1 MVLVVCVKFSLRF
14 GQRLVNE
21 LLLLYNYIYNYN
33 IFVRIIIY
41 KVMICRSGS
50 AVVNWATTSLSKV
63 LPMSSVRRN
72 KFSDVKHDK
81 MSRPWEF
88 NSLVMG
94 VNIFNLASLTRDV
107 KKCKSS
113 KHICWPEDAGTPF
126 KVMAS
131 DFKCVRHDNRLRPQ
145 SCCGAV
151 NVKCSRPVSRVN
163 SISAAGLLYLPNN
176 FRVRSCVA
184 SEIARATYALR

>member
-81 MSRPWEF
+81 MSRP
-88 NSLVMG
+88 
-94 VNIFNLASLTRDV
+94 
-107 KKCKSS
+107 
-113 KHICWPEDAGTPF
+113 
-126 KVMAS
+126 
-131 DFKCVRHDNRLRPQ
+131 
-145 SCCGAV
+145 
-151 NVKCSRPVSRVN
+151 
-163 SISAAGLLYLPNN
+163 
-176 FRVRSCVA
+176 
-184 SEIARATYALR
+184 